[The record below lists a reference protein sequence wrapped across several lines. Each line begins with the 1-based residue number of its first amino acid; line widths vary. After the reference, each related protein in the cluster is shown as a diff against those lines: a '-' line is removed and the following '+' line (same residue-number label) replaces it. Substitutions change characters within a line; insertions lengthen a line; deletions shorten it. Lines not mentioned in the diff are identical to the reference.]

1 MNRETELLLY
11 IEDRRKHYQVPG
23 IGMAVF
29 QNGKMQAGKSFG
41 VIEAGT
47 TNKVTEETLFHA
59 CSISKMA
66 TAIAVL
72 RLVQDGILEL
82 DADVNQYLTSW
93 RIPENKYTEQKKV
106 TLRQLLAH
114 QGGFVDPE
122 GSFGILQKND
132 QVPKINEIL
141 NGYNRYNPNPLQV
154 TYEPESEFSYSD
166 AGYCV
171 VEQIV
176 EDVTGESFD
185 AVMERVIVA
194 PLNLKRTTFLNPIK
208 METEYSAAS
217 GHDQRGLL
225 VEGKSAY
232 YPYHA
237 AAGLW
242 TTPSELALLTLEV
255 TSAWNGSSHSILLP
269 DTAHMMLKGFGCDK
283 AVGLGVFI
291 HQTQN
296 EPYFVSKGWGIGFQC
311 MLLAY
316 PRLQSG
322 IVVMTNSDPGKP
334 QNEAL
339 VGEVIQKM
347 GKENNLPGF

>member
-1 MNRETELLLY
+1 MNRETELLLD
-11 IEDRRKHYQVPG
+11 IEERRKYYHVPG
-23 IGMAVF
+23 IGIAAF
-29 QNGKMQAGKSFG
+29 QNGKMQAGQSFG
-41 VIEAGT
+41 VIEART
-47 TNKVTEETLFHA
+47 THKVTEETLFHA

-66 TAIAVL
+66 TAIGVL

-93 RIPENKYTEQKKV
+93 RIPDNKYTELKKV

-132 QVPKINEIL
+132 QVPKINEII
-141 NGYNRYNPNPLQV
+141 NGYIRYNPNPLQV
-154 TYEPESEFSYSD
+154 TCEPESEFSYSD
-166 AGYCV
+166 AGYCL

-194 PLNLKRTTFLNPIK
+194 PLNLKRTTYLNPIK
-208 METEYSAAS
+208 RETENSAAA
-217 GHDQRGLL
+217 GHDQRGFL
-225 VEGKSAY
+225 VEGKRAY

-255 TSAWNGSSHSILLP
+255 TSAWNGSTHSILLP
-269 DTAHMMLKGFGCDK
+269 DKAHMMLAGFGCDK
-283 AVGLGVFI
+283 AVGLGVFVP
-291 HQTQN
+291 QAPN

-339 VGEVIQKM
+339 VGEVIQNM
-347 GKENNLPGF
+347 GKENKWPGF